1 MQNHQACLDV
11 MLSAAISYVKM
22 QQVNAESSSLLGC
35 YAEGSNIL
43 CKDAASECRNVKLAW
58 MLC

>member
-1 MQNHQACLDV
+1 M
-11 MLSAAISYVKM
+11 SYVKM
-22 QQVNAESSSLLGC
+22 QQVSAETSSLLGC

>member
-1 MQNHQACLDV
+1 M
-11 MLSAAISYVKM
+11 SYVKM
-22 QQVNAESSSLLGC
+22 QQVSAETSSLLGC

-58 MLC
+58 MLCRGQQYFMQRYTNS